1 MIRRINHTG
10 RRRILREHVSIVVD
24 DRRKPATFTAQLT
37 LDGFKF
43 NSDARVVIEA
53 YRGSG
58 GLWIG
63 YDWGR
68 VSALRKPPTA
78 TLDGF
83 DSVEGLLFRVRVIAV
98 HEPHKILGEA
108 DKIPFMPAGET
119 PTKKQ
124 PLIKT
129 LPADLGDLVW
139 DVDFDEE
146 TPVLRINRTLGNWQA
161 VAYDKSFRA
170 LVYPAMLR
178 EILTKILIVE
188 NWSGDAGDDD
198 WRAQWLKFGHKLV
211 PGYAESI
218 DDERGKWE
226 FIDAAAHAV
235 AREVRATECFL
246 SHLNPNPDK
255 T

>member
-10 RRRILREHVSIVVD
+10 RRRILREHVSITVD
-24 DRRKPATFTAQLT
+24 DRNKPASFTAQLA
-37 LDGFKF
+37 LDSFKF
-43 NSDARVVIEA
+43 NTDARVIVEA

-58 GLWIG
+58 GLWKG

-108 DKIPFMPAGET
+108 DKIPFVLSGEA

-129 LPADLGDLVW
+129 VPADLGDLVW
-139 DVDFDEE
+139 DVDFDTEP
-146 TPVLRINRTLGNWQA
+146 PVLRVNRTLGNWQV
-161 VAYDKSFRA
+161 VAHDKAFRA
-170 LVYPAMLR
+170 LVYPSMLR
-178 EILTKILIVE
+178 EILVRILIIDK
-188 NWSGDAGDDD
+188 WSGDAEDGD
-198 WRAQWLKFGHKLV
+198 WRAKWLKFGRKLA
-211 PGYAESI
+211 PGYGEPFADESDTWDFVDAAVHAIARDVCAAES
-218 DDERGKWE
+218 
-226 FIDAAAHAV
+226 
-235 AREVRATECFL
+235 FL
-246 SHLNPNPDK
+246 AHLNPNPERP
-255 T
+255 

>member
-10 RRRILREHVSIVVD
+10 RRRILREHVSIIVD

-43 NSDARVVIEA
+43 HSDARVVVEA
-53 YRGSG
+53 YRGGG
-58 GLWIG
+58 GLWTG

-78 TLDGF
+78 KLDGF
-83 DSVEGLLFRVRVIAV
+83 DTVEGLLFRVRVIAV

-108 DKIPFMPAGET
+108 DKIPFVLAGEA

-129 LPADLGDLVW
+129 VPAELGDLVW
-139 DVDFDEE
+139 DVDFDDDE
-146 TPVLRINRTLGNWQA
+146 PVLRVNKALGNWKV
-161 VAYDKSFRA
+161 VAQDRAFRA

-178 EILTKILIVE
+178 EILVRILIVE
-188 NWSGDAGDDD
+188 KWSGDADAGD
-198 WRAQWLKFGHKLV
+198 WRAKWIKFGRKLA
-211 PGYAESI
+211 PGYGDAL
-218 DDERGKWE
+218 DDEKEKWE
-226 FIDAAAHAV
+226 FVDAAAHAI
-235 AREVRATECFL
+235 AREVRATEGFL
-246 SHLNPNPDK
+246 THLNPNPDN

>member
-24 DRRKPATFTAQLT
+24 DRRKPATFTAQLA
-37 LDGFKF
+37 LDSFKF
-43 NSDARVVIEA
+43 NSDARVVVEA

-58 GLWIG
+58 GLWTG

-68 VSALRKPPTA
+68 VSALRKPATA
-78 TLDGF
+78 MLDGF

-108 DKIPFMPAGET
+108 DKIPFVLAGEA

-124 PLIKT
+124 WLIKT
-129 LPADLGDLVW
+129 RSADLEDLVW
-139 DVDFDEE
+139 DVDFDAEPPE
-146 TPVLRINRTLGNWQA
+146 LRVNSSLGNWQV
-161 VAYDKSFRA
+161 VAHDKAFRA

-178 EILTKILIVE
+178 EILTRILFVE
-188 NWSGDAGDDD
+188 EWSGDADPGD
-198 WRAQWLKFGHKLV
+198 WRAKWIKFGHKLA
-211 PGYAESI
+211 PGYSDSL
-218 DDERGKWE
+218 DDENEKWE
-226 FIDAAAHAV
+226 FIDVAANAI
-235 AREVRATECFL
+235 AREVHATEGFL
-246 SHLNPNPDK
+246 EHLNPNPEK

>member
-24 DRRKPATFTAQLT
+24 DRRKPATFSAQLT

-43 NSDARVVIEA
+43 NSDARVVVEA

-58 GLWIG
+58 GLWTG

-83 DSVEGLLFRVRVIAV
+83 DSVEGLLFRVRVVAV

-108 DKIPFMPAGET
+108 DKIPFALAGEA

-129 LPADLGDLVW
+129 VPADLGDLVW
-139 DVDFDEE
+139 DVDFDDE
-146 TPVLRINRTLGNWQA
+146 PVLRVNKVLGNWKV
-161 VAYDKSFRA
+161 VAQDKAFRA
-170 LVYPAMLR
+170 LVYPAVLR
-178 EILTKILIVE
+178 EILVRILFVE
-188 NWSGDAGDDD
+188 KWSGDSEAGD
-198 WRAQWLKFGHKLV
+198 WRAKWIKFGRKLA
-211 PGYAESI
+211 PGYGESI
-218 DDERGKWE
+218 DDDNEKWE
-226 FIDAAAHAV
+226 FIDAAVLAV
-235 AREVRATECFL
+235 AREVRAADGFRA
-246 SHLNPNPDK
+246 HLNPNPDK